1 MNGAGTLGPVL
12 LVATLATPLVLL
24 LACLSRHL
32 RDSTPALLVLAPL
45 PGLAAA
51 LLAIGGTP
59 LAFDQPQLKIS
70 LALDVPGAI
79 LLGVAALLWSAA
91 GVYAFTDLRGKAN
104 SARFAACW
112 LLTLTGSLGVFI
124 AADLLG
130 FYLVFALV
138 SLPAYGLI
146 VHDDDDDAAQ
156 RAGGVYMAFTV
167 LGEAF
172 LLLGFV
178 LLAAGEPNDSL
189 QIRDVVAAL
198 PQSPWRDAALGFTV
212 AGFAL
217 KIGTVPAH
225 GWMPLTYTA
234 APIPAASVLSGA
246 AVKAGVIGLIRFLPL
261 DAAMPGAGETLVV
274 LGFFSAFYGVAI
286 GITQANPKTVLA
298 YSSISQMGV
307 IAAVLGMGLAAGDK
321 SVALDAA
328 FYAATH
334 VLAKGALFLAVGVVA
349 VTSAHRLR
357 PTLILAA
364 VLALG
369 LGGLPLTGGALA
381 KLAVK
386 APLGDG
392 ARRPARQPLGNRD
405 EPSHAAFPAASGAN
419 RPAGAA
425 VGGARRSRRAV
436 ARHGAGVRRRPLA
449 ALCICRR
456 RCRRCPHPWRAVRR
470 PLAGPDRRGAGARLA
485 ALARPPAAR
494 PRGRHRRRPGGG
506 LSQELRRRR
515 RIGASG
521 RAAPAMARSGP
532 VASGDCRRTRRG
544 DSVRTVRDHPQSMLR
559 ASGAHFPGREVGD
572 DERAAPAACPSC
584 TGPSIRLSPLGYR

>member
-24 LACLSRHL
+24 LACLSRRL
-32 RDSTPALLVLAPL
+32 RDNMPALLVLAPL

-104 SARFAACW
+104 SARFAVCW

-217 KIGTVPAH
+217 KIGTVPVH
-225 GWMPLTYTA
+225 GWMPLTYAA

-261 DAAMPGAGETLVV
+261 DAAMPGPGEILVM

-286 GITQANPKTVLA
+286 GITQVNPKTVLA

-321 SVALDAA
+321 GVALDTA

-334 VLAKGALFLAVGVVA
+334 VLAKGALFLAVGVAA
-349 VTSAHRLR
+349 VTSA
-357 PTLILAA
+357 LAT

-392 ARRPARQPLGNRD
+392 LVGLLANLSAIATSILMLHFLQRLARTAPQAQQSAPPAGLAVPWLVMALASVAVPWLLYPFAGGDVADALSPTTLFDGLWPVLIGAVLALGLRRWGNRLPLVPAGD
-405 EPSHAAFPAASGAN
+405 ILSAMETIFRRSYVVGAALERADGPLRQWPAAGLSLLAI
-419 RPAGAA
+419 AVILGAA
-425 VGGARRSRRAV
+425 TLFG
-436 ARHGAGVRRRPLA
+436 H
-449 ALCICRR
+449 
-456 RCRRCPHPWRAVRR
+456 
-470 PLAGPDRRGAGARLA
+470 
-485 ALARPPAAR
+485 
-494 PRGRHRRRPGGG
+494 
-506 LSQELRRRR
+506 
-515 RIGASG
+515 
-521 RAAPAMARSGP
+521 
-532 VASGDCRRTRRG
+532 
-544 DSVRTVRDHPQSMLR
+544 
-559 ASGAHFPGREVGD
+559 
-572 DERAAPAACPSC
+572 
-584 TGPSIRLSPLGYR
+584 

>member
-1 MNGAGTLGPVL
+1 MNDVDMLGPGL
-12 LVATLATPLVLL
+12 LIATLATPLVLL
-24 LACLSRHL
+24 LACLWRRL
-32 RDSTPALLVLAPL
+32 RGSMPALLVLAPL

-51 LLAIGGTP
+51 ILAIGGTP
-59 LAFDQPQLKIS
+59 LAFDQPQLRIS

-91 GVYAFTDLRGKAN
+91 GVYAFTNLRGRAN
-104 SARFAACW
+104 SARFVVCW

-130 FYLVFALV
+130 FYLFFALV

-146 VHDDDDDAAQ
+146 VHDDEDGTAQ

-172 LLLGFV
+172 LLMGFV
-178 LLAAGEPNDSL
+178 LLAASEPNGSV
-189 QIRDVVAAL
+189 QIHDVVAAL

-225 GWMPLTYTA
+225 GWMPLTYAA

-246 AVKAGVIGLIRFLPL
+246 AVKAGVIGLIRFLPFGVT
-261 DAAMPGAGETLVV
+261 MPGAGETLVA
-274 LGFFSAFYGVAI
+274 LGFFSAFYGVAV

-298 YSSISQMGV
+298 YSSVSQMGV
-307 IAAVLGMGLAAGDK
+307 IAAVLGMGLTGADQ
-321 SVALDAA
+321 SVALDTA

-349 VTSAHRLR
+349 VTAARRLW
-357 PTLILAA
+357 PTLLLAA

-386 APLGDG
+386 EPLGDG
-392 ARRPARQPLGNRD
+392 VVGLLANLSAVGTSLLMLHFLQCLAR
-405 EPSHAAFPAASGAN
+405 SAAQSEQPAA
-419 RPAGAA
+419 PAGLA
-425 VGGARRSRRAV
+425 VPWQV
-436 ARHGAGVRRRPLA
+436 LA
-449 ALCICRR
+449 AASVAV
-456 RCRRCPHPWRAVRR
+456 PWLLYPFAGGH
-470 PLAGPDRRGAGARLA
+470 LADALTAGALLDALWPVLVGA
-485 ALARPPAAR
+485 ALALVLRRWEHRLPHFPAGDIVGTAETAFR
-494 PRGRHRRRPGGG
+494 ASYIIGGASERADGLLRQWPMAG
-506 LSQELRRRR
+506 LSLLAVALVL
-515 RIGASG
+515 GAATLFG
-521 RAAPAMARSGP
+521 
-532 VASGDCRRTRRG
+532 
-544 DSVRTVRDHPQSMLR
+544 
-559 ASGAHFPGREVGD
+559 
-572 DERAAPAACPSC
+572 
-584 TGPSIRLSPLGYR
+584 